1 MVGLPRGWRL
11 TEVVAPSEAFDT
23 SLGVDD
29 PLLARVK
36 RVAFAAKL
44 DSYGGFGP
52 TGFEYI
58 AAGAGYR

>member
-1 MVGLPRGWRL
+1 MVGQTWGRRL
-11 TEVVAPSEAFDT
+11 TEVIAPAHAFDT
-23 SLGVDD
+23 SLSVND

-36 RVAFAAKL
+36 GVAFAAEF
-44 DSYGGFGP
+44 DSHGGFGP